1 MLLMLFMLLMM
12 TMRPHTNMLKTKI
25 RTDVTQD
32 ISSREKLNENVF
44 LNNFVSNEKFH
55 WVVKGIRSHLRN
67 QYITC
72 KDCLICQTYY

>member
-44 LNNFVSNEKFH
+44 LINFASNEKFH

-67 QYITC
+67 
-72 KDCLICQTYY
+72 